1 MMLAIGN
8 LWLFPRAHVEQQLE
22 HPEHDFAEAE
32 DTHAGEQ
39 THGAACE
46 VDTVINLS
54 PSLN

>member
-46 VDTVINLS
+46 VDTVINLL